1 MQTALTC
8 LKAVAD
14 AYGLPFDPAAA
25 ADRLGLGAAEP
36 DLDALLALAAGAGLD
51 ARVERLDVPAMA
63 ALGRFPLLCVLAN
76 GNSVVVLGVRDTP
89 EGLVVRVA
97 DPLAQTPGSFEVDRE
112 SFEKS
117 HGGVTVVAID
127 RKSVV

>member
-36 DLDALLALAAGAGLD
+36 DLDALLALATGAGLA
-51 ARVERLDVPAMA
+51 ARVEHLDVPAMA
-63 ALGRFPLLCVLAN
+63 VLGRFPLLCVLAN
-76 GNSVVVLGVRDTP
+76 GNNVVKITRTHPPGTQPQRRT
-89 EGLVVRVA
+89 
-97 DPLAQTPGSFEVDRE
+97 DPQDLPA
-112 SFEKS
+112 
-117 HGGVTVVAID
+117 
-127 RKSVV
+127 